1 MLRPTPTVENYFGV
15 IYALERDGETVIEA
29 KLASWLEVS
38 SPTVTATIKRMMRDG
53 WVTMSKSKEIL
64 LTPEGRNAARSLVR
78 RHMLT
83 ESLLSRILGV
93 PWSEVHQE
101 ADRIEHAL
109 SDKTAERLDTFLER
123 PATCPHGNPLPDH
136 EEFLGQLVPLDRA
149 EADGSWTVARID
161 EGAER
166 NHDLMAYLECHRLM
180 PGAAI
185 TIEEIMPFNQ
195 TISVQVDGE
204 TVVLGTTVATHIYVC
219 ESTRQSA

>member
-1 MLRPTPTVENYFGV
+1 VLRPTPTVEDYLGV
-15 IYALERDGETVIEA
+15 IYALDRDGETVIEA

-38 SPTVTATIKRMMRDG
+38 APTVTATTKRMIRDG
-53 WVTMSKSKEIL
+53 WVTMSKSKEML
-64 LTPEGRNAARSLVR
+64 LTPLGRNAAKSLVR

-83 ESLLSRILGV
+83 ESLLARILGV

-101 ADRIEHAL
+101 ADGMEHAL
-109 SDKTAERLDTFLER
+109 SDETAERLDAFLER

-136 EEFLGQLVPLDRA
+136 EKLLEQLVPLTRA
-149 EADGSWTVARID
+149 EADRSWTVARID
-161 EGAER
+161 EGVEG

-185 TIEEIMPFNQ
+185 TIEEVMPFNQ
-195 TISVQVDGE
+195 TISVQVNRE

-219 ESTRQSA
+219 ESTRQSS